1 MQIKTCFETRFECH
15 FWETMQLYMK
25 LTLANAKIYEAIL
38 LICVNILCD
47 ICSRIHFVQYCNRLW
62 YNIRIPNQTSFT
74 LKRIPPLCELKMS
87 IYLHYLNSFTCN
99 VYSRG
104 LSIRKTMLWIL
115 LFLPKFNIFSYRF
128 LHRGIWMTF
137 KPWLNWNISIIYEQ
151 QSIAFNNVFS
161 ILHKVKSMCFLEA
174 CKCDSS
180 IIHCTDEV
188 FPWKREIN
196 WKSLLIKQHVLNF
209 TNWIYAHIQHFS
221 YNFCDFL

>member
-38 LICVNILCD
+38 LICVNIICD

-74 LKRIPPLCELKMS
+74 LKRIPPLYELKMS

-104 LSIRKTMLWIL
+104 LSIRKAMLWIW
-115 LFLPKFNIFSYRF
+115 LFLPKFNSKHFFIPILTSRY
-128 LHRGIWMTF
+128 
-137 KPWLNWNISIIYEQ
+137 LNDFQTVVKLKYIHNLRAAKHCIQ
-151 QSIAFNNVFS
+151 QCI
-161 ILHKVKSMCFLEA
+161 
-174 CKCDSS
+174 
-180 IIHCTDEV
+180 
-188 FPWKREIN
+188 
-196 WKSLLIKQHVLNF
+196 QYF
-209 TNWIYAHIQHFS
+209 T
-221 YNFCDFL
+221 